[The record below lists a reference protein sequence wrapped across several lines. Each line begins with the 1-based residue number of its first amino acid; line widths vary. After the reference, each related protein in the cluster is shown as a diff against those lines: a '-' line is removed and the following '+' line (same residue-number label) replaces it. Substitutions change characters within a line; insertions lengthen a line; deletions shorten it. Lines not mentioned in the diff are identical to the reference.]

1 MVVGW
6 KWLRLIKERLSL
18 LRTGSFFSEG
28 RHEPAENL
36 LVENDPVNPEKG
48 EITKPQQESPASARI
63 EGVEEARCT

>member
-36 LVENDPVNPEKG
+36 LVEKDPVNPKRG
-48 EITKPQQESPASARI
+48 KLRNHQQESPDSVRI